1 MNRKT
6 LFLAISI
13 GMICAIGP
21 LATDMYL
28 GAMPLMATSLSTTAA
43 TIQLSVMTFFSG
55 FTIGQMFYGPISDRT
70 GRKPIIYVAL
80 AIFCLSSFGCLT
92 ASTGEQLLVWRF
104 MQGVGG
110 SIGMVIGTA
119 IIRDT
124 HTGPAATKLMSMV
137 MLVIGVAPILAPFA
151 GSLILKI
158 ANWQMI
164 FVLLGCYAALCFVVV
179 ALWLP
184 ETRLPADRASSKPSR
199 ALITYGGLLISR
211 NFIPYAGTMALVQG
225 GFFAY
230 IAGSSFMLMTVYGL
244 SAISYSIIFST
255 NAIGLGIGTQICN
268 RFATRFGVK
277 AAVRGSVLLYTV
289 IALILVATQ
298 LTGTD
303 SLTVTCILMFILV
316 MSIGGIMPGCNVLA
330 MEAHGSIAGTAAALA
345 GGLSFGAGALSSFVL
360 GLLENGTA
368 LPLVCVMAGCG
379 ILAVLVTQV
388 FFEDRQETT
397 VPEKA

>member
-1 MNRKT
+1 
-6 LFLAISI
+6 
-13 GMICAIGP
+13 MICAIGP

-104 MQGVGG
+104 IQGVGG

-164 FVLLGCYAALCFVVV
+164 FVLLGCYAALCLLVV

-244 SAISYSIIFST
+244 TAISYSIIFST

-268 RFATRFGVK
+268 RFAARFGVK
-277 AAVRGSVLLYTV
+277 AAVRGSVLLYTA

-298 LTGTD
+298 LTGTG

-330 MEAHGSIAGTAAALA
+330 MEAHGAIAGTAAALA

-388 FFEDRQETT
+388 FFEDRESAPVTGQ
-397 VPEKA
+397 A